1 MAVIETNSLTKQY
14 GDSVLAVDGL
24 DLQVRAGEV
33 YGFLGPNGA
42 GKSTTINL
50 ILNFIRPTSGSVQIL
65 GHDPRE
71 TTTEIRERVGLL
83 PEGVSPYENLT
94 GREHLELAIECKSSD
109 TDPDR
114 ILDRVGLT
122 ASDARRP
129 ASEYSKGM
137 AQRLGL
143 GMALVGDP
151 ELLVL
156 DEPSSG
162 LDPTGMKEI
171 RELIRTEAENG
182 TAVFFSSHILDEV
195 EAVCDRVGILNEG
208 RLVAQNTVDALRD
221 ELSGDPTIDIHVES
235 IPEDGL
241 GLSDHPSVVEASA
254 GDDKV
259 SVTCE
264 STRAKADVVSHVNE
278 RATVT
283 DIVSTGRSLEHV
295 FENYTGQSAETE
307 TRKEAEA
314 EGETE
319 ATV

>member
-1 MAVIETNSLTKQY
+1 VTVVETQSLTKRY
-14 GDSVLAVDGL
+14 GDSVLAVD
-24 DLQVRAGEV
+24 DLNLTVRPGEV

-50 ILNFIRPTSGSVQIL
+50 ILNFITPTSGSVSIL

-83 PEGVSPYENLT
+83 PEGVAPYENLT
-94 GREHLELAIECKSSD
+94 GREHVELAVDCKGAD
-109 TDPDR
+109 DDPDR
-114 ILDRVGLT
+114 ILDRVGLA

-129 ASEYSKGM
+129 AGDYSKGM

-151 ELLVL
+151 DLLVL

-171 RELIRTEAENG
+171 RELIRTEADDG

-208 RLVAQNTVDALRD
+208 RLVAQNTVDALRE
-221 ELSGDPTIDIHVES
+221 ELTGDPTVEIHVDS
-235 IPEDGL
+235 VPDDDL
-241 GLSDHPSVVEASA
+241 GLTDHPSVVETDVA
-254 GDDKV
+254 GGKI
-259 SVTCE
+259 SVTCA
-264 STRAKADVVSHVNE
+264 STEAKADVIAHANE
-278 RATVT
+278 QTAVT
-283 DIVSTGRSLEHV
+283 DVVSTGRSLEHV
-295 FENYTGQSAETE
+295 FENYTEQSPD
-307 TRKEAEA
+307 A
-314 EGETE
+314 EGSE
-319 ATV
+319 